1 MPQPTL
7 YQTHIDAPLT
17 NISVAYMQSVD
28 NFIASKVFPIVPVD
42 KKSNKFFVYT
52 KNDWFRDE
60 AQRRA
65 DGTESAGSGYN
76 LSTDSYAADVWAFHK
91 DVGDQVRANSD
102 TPLVPDREATEFVTS
117 RLLLR
122 QEIQFVSDYIATGVW
137 GKDLTGVSSTSPT
150 GDNFTQWSDFAN
162 SDPLEDVEKAK
173 ETILGSTGFMP
184 NTLVLGYQAY
194 RKLRNHPDLVDRIK
208 YTSSNT
214 ITTDIMARL
223 FDVERVLVAKAV
235 KATNNEGATGAY
247 SFAYGKSA
255 LLTYSAPTPG
265 LMTPSAGYTFAW
277 NGVSGGLGANIGV
290 SRIRMEHL
298 KADRIEGEVAFANK
312 IVASDLGVYFA
323 TAVA

>member
-7 YQTHIDAPLT
+7 SQVHIDGPLT
-17 NISVAYMQSVD
+17 NISVAYIQSQD
-28 NFIASKVFPIVPVD
+28 NFIANKVFPVVPVD
-42 KKSNKFFVYT
+42 KKSDKFFVYT

-65 DGTESAGSGYN
+65 DATESAGSGYN
-76 LSTDSYAADVWAFHK
+76 LTTDSYAADVWAFHK
-91 DVGDQVRANSD
+91 DVGDQTRANAD

-122 QEIQFVSDYIATGVW
+122 QEVQFMSDFVTTGVW
-137 GKDLTGVSSTSPT
+137 GTDLAGVASSPST
-150 GDNFTQWSDFAN
+150 NQFIKWSDFAN
-162 SDPLEDVEKAK
+162 SDPLEDVELGK

-184 NTLVLGYQAY
+184 NTLVLGYQTY

-208 YTSSNT
+208 YTSSNV

-223 FDVERVLVAKAV
+223 FDVERVLVASSV
-235 KATNNEGATGAY
+235 RATNNEGGTAAY
-247 SFAYGKSA
+247 QFNFGKAA
-255 LLTYSAPTPG
+255 LLTYSAPNPG

-277 NGVSGGLGANIGV
+277 RGVSGGLGATIGV

-298 KADRIEGEVAFANK
+298 KADRVEGELAFANK
-312 IVASDLGVYFA
+312 VVAPDLGVYFGS
-323 TAVA
+323 AVA

>member
-17 NISVAYMQSVD
+17 NISVAYLQSAD
-28 NFIASKVFPIVPVD
+28 NFIASKVFPVVPVD

-60 AQRRA
+60 AQRRGDA
-65 DGTESAGSGYN
+65 TESAGSGYN
-76 LSTDSYAADVWAFHK
+76 LTTDSYAADVWAFHK
-91 DVGDQVRANSD
+91 DIGDQTRNNSD
-102 TPLVPDREATEFVTS
+102 SPLVPDREATEFVTS

-122 QEIQFVSDYIATGVW
+122 QEIQFVTDYIATGKW
-137 GKDLTGVSSTSPT
+137 GTDFTGVSSTTPT
-150 GDNFTQWSDFAN
+150 GNNFTQWSDFAN
-162 SDPLEDVEKAK
+162 SDPLEDVERGK
-173 ETILGSTGFMP
+173 ETILGATGFMP
-184 NTLVLGYQAY
+184 NTLVLGYQTY

-235 KATNNEGATGAY
+235 KATNNEGGTAAY

-255 LLTYSAPTPG
+255 LLTYSAPNPG

-277 NGVSGGLGANIGV
+277 NGVSGGLGASIGV

-298 KADRIEGEVAFANK
+298 KADRIEGEIAFANK
-312 IVASDLGVYFA
+312 IVAADLGCYFA

>member
-1 MPQPTL
+1 MPQPSIN
-7 YQTHIDAPLT
+7 QVHIDAPLT
-17 NISVAYMQSVD
+17 NISVAYLQSQD
-28 NFIASKVFPIVPVD
+28 NFIANQVFPVVPVD
-42 KKSNKFFVYT
+42 KKSDKFFVYT

-65 DGTESAGSGYN
+65 PATESAGSGYN
-76 LSTDSYAADVWAFHK
+76 MTTDSYSADVWAFHK
-91 DVGDQVRANSD
+91 DVADQTRANSD
-102 TPLVPDREATEFVTS
+102 SPLVPDREATEFVTA

-122 QEIQFVSDYIATGVW
+122 QEIQFVSDFITTGVW
-137 GKDLTGVSSTSPT
+137 GTDYTGVAGTPST
-150 GDNFTQWSDFAN
+150 NEFKQWSDFAN
-162 SDPLEDVEKAK
+162 SDPLEDIEAGK
-173 ETILGSTGFMP
+173 ETILSQTGFMP
-184 NTLVLGYQAY
+184 NTLVLGYQVY

-235 KATNNEGATGAY
+235 KATNQEGAAGAY

-255 LLTYSAPTPG
+255 LLVHSAQNPG

-277 NGVSGGLGANIGV
+277 RGVSGNLGASIGV

-298 KADRIEGEVAFANK
+298 KADRIEGEVAFDNK
-312 IVASDLGVYFA
+312 VVAADLGFYFGS
-323 TAVA
+323 AVA

>member
-17 NISVAYMQSVD
+17 NISVAYLQSAQ
-28 NFIASKVFPIVPVD
+28 NFIANQVFPVVPVD
-42 KKSNKFFVYT
+42 KKSDKFFVYT

-60 AQRRA
+60 AARRA

-76 LSTDSYAADVWAFHK
+76 LTTDSYAADVWAFHK
-91 DVGDQVRANSD
+91 DVGDQTRANSD
-102 TPLVPDREATEFVTS
+102 SPLVPDREATEFVTS

-122 QEIQFVSDYIATGVW
+122 QEIQFVTDYIATGVW
-137 GKDLTGVSSTSPT
+137 GTDLAGVASSPST
-150 GDNFTQWSDFAN
+150 NQFIKWSDFAN
-162 SDPLEDVEKAK
+162 SDPLEDVELGK
-173 ETILGSTGFMP
+173 ETILSATGFMP
-184 NTLVLGYQAY
+184 NTLVLGYQVY

-235 KATNNEGATGAY
+235 KATNVEGGTAAY

-255 LLTYSAPTPG
+255 LLTYSAPNPG

-277 NGVSGGLGANIGV
+277 RGVSGGLGSTVGV

-298 KADRIEGEVAFANK
+298 KADRIEGEISFANK
-312 IVASDLGVYFA
+312 VVAPDLGVYFSA
-323 TAVA
+323 AVA